1 MYLLFLFLLLGLNFF
16 ISWSNAKAVGRYWS
30 ESKQVG
36 GSFRAEIVCGYIQA
50 IFGFTMCYGY
60 ILMLIAPVFMRA
72 KGVDADFIADFE
84 LLTSNMVYLLV
95 AVPIIGSGFRIWFTS
110 LKHAW
115 EQRSLKTI
123 AVAGWNSYAQI
134 HNTINFAR
142 NAPSAFKTIGEFVG
156 VGGKKRRRSS
166 KNDGAIVLLAILVVI
181 LALLGGY
188 FTANAIMHKADA
200 EYDGCEE
207 FLRQHPEYDQRN
219 RSYS

>member
-1 MYLLFLFLLLGLNFF
+1 MYLIFLLLLLGLNFV

-36 GSFRAEIVCGYIQA
+36 GSFRVEVVCGYIQA

-60 ILMLIAPVFMRA
+60 ILMLIAPVLMRT

-115 EQRSLKTI
+115 EQRSLRTI
-123 AVAGWNSYAQI
+123 ATAGWNSYAQI
-134 HNTINFAR
+134 HNTISFAR
-142 NAPSAFKTIGEFVG
+142 NAPSAFKTIGSFF
-156 VGGKKRRRSS
+156 GGSKKRRSG
-166 KNDGAIVLLAILVVI
+166 KNDGAIVMLALMVVL

-188 FTANAIMHKADA
+188 FTANAILRKADA
-200 EYDGCEE
+200 EYDGCQE
-207 FLRQHPEYDQRN
+207 FLNRHPEYGQRHG
-219 RSYS
+219 SYY

>member
-36 GSFRAEIVCGYIQA
+36 GSFRAEVVCGYIQA

-72 KGVDADFIADFE
+72 KGVNADFIADFE

-110 LKHAW
+110 LKRAW
-115 EQRSLKTI
+115 EQRSLRTI
-123 AVAGWNSYAQI
+123 ATAGWNSYAQI

-142 NAPSAFKTIGEFVG
+142 NAPSAFKTIGSFF
-156 VGGKKRRRSS
+156 GGSKKRRSS
-166 KNDGAIVLLAILVVI
+166 KNDGAIIMLAILVVV

-188 FTANAIMHKADA
+188 FTADAIMRKADA
-200 EYDGCEE
+200 EYDGCQE
-207 FLRQHPEYDQRN
+207 FLNQHPEYGQRHG
-219 RSYS
+219 SYY